1 MNNNL
6 TIWSHWCA
14 VKGTRNG
21 RRRLTVPLKVAFA
34 SHAGSIVSDAA
45 TAAAACAAAR
55 ERERGYSNKN
65 VRKDSATELA

>member
-34 SHAGSIVSDAA
+34 SQAGSIVSDAA
-45 TAAAACAAAR
+45 TAAGGGTGGVGGAKIYR
-55 ERERGYSNKN
+55 
-65 VRKDSATELA
+65 SA

>member
-6 TIWSHWCA
+6 TIWSHCCA
-14 VKGTRNG
+14 LKGTRNG

-34 SHAGSIVSDAA
+34 SQAGSIVSDAA

-55 ERERGYSNKN
+55 ERERLFQQKREEGQC
-65 VRKDSATELA
+65 D